1 MALVSHITRRNFVAG
16 AASVPIIAVG
26 ANGLLS
32 PVTQAHAKAEMKG
45 PGGAIFSR
53 VKLGGFEVTTLLD
66 SQRTFGNPQN
76 VFGKNVSAEE
86 FEKAS
91 IENLIPAD
99 KTQFY
104 FTPTVVNTGNELVL
118 FDTGLG
124 GENGN
129 ITGALQAA
137 GYTPDQIDVVVLTH
151 MHPDHIGGLA
161 TAGKPTFPNAR
172 YVTGTTEYDFWTS
185 GSKEEGIGKMLAT
198 NLTPHAEKITFVKDG
213 DSVVSGITAM
223 SAFGHTPG
231 HMIFHLESEG
241 KQLLLTADL
250 ANHYVWS
257 LAYPDWEVKFD
268 SDKQAAAASRR
279 KILGMLATD
288 KIPFIGYHMPFPATG
303 YVEVRGNGFHYI
315 PASYQL
321 LL

>member
-1 MALVSHITRRNFVAG
+1 MTIISKISRREFAAGTMALPVAG
-16 AASVPIIAVG
+16 SILGSVS
-26 ANGLLS
+26 N
-32 PVTQAHAKAEMKG
+32 AHAAAEMKE

-53 VKLGGFEVTTLLD
+53 VKLGDFDVTTLLD
-66 SQRTFGNPQN
+66 SQRVFGNPQN

-86 FEKAS
+86 FEKVS

-104 FTPTVVNTGNELVL
+104 FTPTIINTGKELVL

-129 ITGALQAA
+129 IVGALAAA
-137 GYTPDQIDVVVLTH
+137 GYTPQQIDVVVITH
-151 MHPDHIGGLA
+151 MHPDHIGGLYS
-161 TAGKPTFPNAR
+161 GGSPTFPNAR
-172 YVTGTTEYDFWTS
+172 YVTGSAEYDFWSATDTES
-185 GSKEEGIGKMLAT
+185 GIGKMVADT
-198 NLTPHAEKITFVKDG
+198 LTPHADKTTFVSNG
-213 DSVVSGITAM
+213 GSVASGITAVE
-223 SAFGHTPG
+223 AFGHTPG
-231 HMIFHLESEG
+231 HMTYMIESND
-241 KQLLLTADL
+241 KQLLLAADL

-268 SDKQAAAASRR
+268 SDKAAAAASRR
-279 KILGMLATD
+279 KILGMLAAD

-303 YVEVRGNGFHYI
+303 YVETRGSGFHYV